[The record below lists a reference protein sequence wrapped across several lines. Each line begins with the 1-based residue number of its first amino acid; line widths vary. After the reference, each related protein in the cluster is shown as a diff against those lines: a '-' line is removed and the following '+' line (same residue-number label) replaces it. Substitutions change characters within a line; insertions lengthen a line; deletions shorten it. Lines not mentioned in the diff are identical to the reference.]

1 MRGSFLSGQWHV
13 GQKVGKLT
21 ITSLS
26 PFRQVCDCGAVCNIT
41 RSHLILN
48 GVRSCGCGSPRG
60 KPSVCREGAV
70 LGIYTVLERVDGWR
84 KWKVR
89 CNKCKNEQVMS
100 ESGLRYGRPRRC
112 RQCDL

>member
-1 MRGSFLSGQWHV
+1 VKGSFLNGQWHV

-26 PFRQVCDCGAVCNIT
+26 PFRQVCDCGKPTNIT
-41 RSHLILN
+41 RSHLLLN
-48 GVRSCGCGSPRG
+48 GVRSCGCGSTRARG
-60 KPSVCREGAV
+60 HACQPGAKM
-70 LGIYTVLERVDGWR
+70 GIYTLIEKDEGWR

-89 CNKCKNEQVMS
+89 CNRCQNEQTVT
-100 ESGLRYGRPRRC
+100 ESALRYGKPRRC